1 MLKGNLFKQIK
12 KIGNK
17 YQVHIYLVGGP
28 LRDKILGRKT
38 KDIDILVDKL
48 ITTVGSELAKTLNA
62 KFQYYQ
68 DFNTGT
74 ITLND
79 QHIDIAQTRKE
90 IYLHPGVLPK
100 VFPADLVS
108 DLFRRDF
115 TINAMAQDLTTGELI
130 DPYQGL
136 KDLKKR
142 VIRVL
147 HEKSFIDDPTRIF
160 RAIRF
165 AERFNFKIEPNTL
178 KWLRAA
184 ITQKLPSLLSGERI
198 LNELRLIVKE
208 AKCERMI
215 ERLNRA
221 GLFESLFG
229 KKLLIT
235 FFRQFRKVEKS
246 ADANLELI
254 HILAQFDSLN
264 NFPITKQESAA
275 IRDWQRFHQIRK
287 SLLKARRPS
296 EIYKILKGFSNEA
309 LGIAVLVE
317 DKSINLKIK
326 NYQNRYRRVNT
337 QIGGDDIKALGINP
351 GVIYKKL
358 LEDILFARLD
368 GKVKTQADELRLL
381 KKMIAERKV
390 GLFDW

>member
-1 MLKGNLFKQIK
+1 MFKGNLLNQIK
-12 KIGNK
+12 KIGKK

-28 LRDKILGRKT
+28 LRDKILSRKT

-48 ITTVGSELAKTLNA
+48 IPTVGSELAKILNA

-90 IYLHPGVLPK
+90 IYPQPGVLPK
-100 VFPADLVS
+100 VFPADLIS
-108 DLFRRDF
+108 DLYRRDF

-147 HEKSFIDDPTRIF
+147 HAKSFIDDPTRIF

-184 ITQKLPSLLSGERI
+184 IKQKLPSLLSGERI
-198 LNELRLIVKE
+198 LNEIRLIVKE
-208 AKCERMI
+208 TKCERMI
-215 ERLNRA
+215 ERLNQA

-229 KKLLIT
+229 KKLPRP
-235 FFRQFRKVEKS
+235 FFQQFSKVEKS
-246 ADANLELI
+246 ADANLKLI

-275 IRDWQRFHQIRK
+275 IRDWQRFPQIRK
-287 SLLKARRPS
+287 LLLKVRRPS

-309 LGIAVLVE
+309 LGILVLVE

-326 NYQNRYRRVNT
+326 NYQNRYRKVNI

-351 GVIYKKL
+351 GVIYGKL

-368 GKVKTQADELRLL
+368 GKVKTRADELRLL
-381 KKMIAERKV
+381 KKMIAERRV
-390 GLFDW
+390 G

>member
-1 MLKGNLFKQIK
+1 MLKGNLLKQIK

-17 YQVHIYLVGGP
+17 YQVHVYLVGGP
-28 LRDKILGRKT
+28 LRDKILGRET

-48 ITTVGSELAKTLNA
+48 IPTVGSEIAKALNA
-62 KFQYYQ
+62 KFQYYP

-74 ITLND
+74 ITLKD

-90 IYLHPGVLPK
+90 IYPQPGVLPK
-100 VFPADLVS
+100 VFPADLAS
-108 DLFRRDF
+108 DLYRRDF

-142 VIRVL
+142 EIRVL

-178 KWLRAA
+178 NWLKTAVK
-184 ITQKLPSLLSGERI
+184 QKLPSLLSGERI
-198 LNELRLIVKE
+198 LNEIRLIINE
-208 AKCERMI
+208 TKCERMI
-215 ERLNRA
+215 ERLNQA

-229 KKLLIT
+229 KQLPVT

-246 ADANLELI
+246 ADANLKLI

-264 NFPITKQESAA
+264 NFPITKPESAA
-275 IRDWQRFHQIRK
+275 IRDCQRFPQIRK
-287 SLLKARRPS
+287 LLLKARRPS

-326 NYQNRYRRVNT
+326 NYQNHYRRVNT

-351 GVIYKKL
+351 GVIYGKL

-368 GKVKTQADELRLL
+368 GKVKTRSDELRLL
-381 KKMIAERKV
+381 KKMVAERKV
-390 GLFDW
+390 G